1 MSSDSEDLLVITD
14 PQEDRYAS
22 LRLIDWWK
30 HDLVRSAHI
39 MVVGA
44 GALGNEVLKNL
55 ALLGVGHLFIA
66 DFDTIEASNLSRSL
80 LYRNEDGGRH
90 KALVATERVRLINPD
105 VQVVAFNGDITRE
118 LGLGA
123 YRRMDLVI
131 ACVDNR
137 AARVAVNAACWNVQ
151 KPWVDGAL
159 DVQDGLIRAFIPP
172 NGACYE
178 CSMTEQDYELLN
190 LRYSCIPGTGSA
202 VMTGRQPTMPTTA
215 AIIAAMQVQQAMKLL
230 HGQAVPTGNVIYYSW
245 QAVRLR
251 EMRSQRRQDCP
262 AHVAYD
268 PIICLPN
275 GVNDLTLGQFSEVIR
290 PHIQEDGVIYL
301 HHDIVTFF
309 YCISCEI
316 REDVYR
322 PYHLVV
328 PDQVPCPRCASL
340 RTFDLTSA
348 LSTNDHHRDIP
359 LAQLGI
365 PALHI
370 LPVRTAAGWQYF
382 EFSQDESTVLK
393 GWQGKG

>member
-1 MSSDSEDLLVITD
+1 MSSDREDLLVIAD

-39 MVVGA
+39 MIVGA

-66 DFDTIEASNLSRSL
+66 DFDTIEASNLTRSI
-80 LYRNEDGGRH
+80 LYRKEDGGKS
-90 KALVATERVRLINPD
+90 KALVATERVQALNPD

-118 LGLGA
+118 LGLGV

-131 ACVDNR
+131 SCVDNR

-159 DVQDGLIRAFIPP
+159 DVQDGLVRAFIPP
-172 NGACYE
+172 GGACYE
-178 CSMTEQDYELLN
+178 CTMTEQDYELLN
-190 LRYSCIPGTGSA
+190 LRYSCMPGFA
-202 VMTGRQPTMPTTA
+202 VVTGRQPTMPTTA

-230 HGQAVPTGNVIYYSW
+230 HGQAVQAGNVIYYSW
-245 QAVRLR
+245 QSVRLR
-251 EMRSQRRQDCP
+251 EMTYPRRQDCP
-262 AHVAYD
+262 AHVAYN
-268 PIICLPN
+268 PIICLPYR
-275 GVNDLTLGQFSEVIR
+275 VNDLTLGQFAQAIR
-290 PHIQEDGVIYL
+290 PHIQDEGVIYL
-301 HHDIVTFF
+301 HQDIVTFF
-309 YCISCEI
+309 CCFSCET

-322 PYHLVV
+322 PYYSVV
-328 PDQVPCPRCASL
+328 PDQVPCPRCAAL
-340 RTFDLTSA
+340 RTFDITSA
-348 LSTNDHHRDIP
+348 FSTSDHQQDIP

-382 EFSQDESTVLK
+382 EFSQDEPSVLNS
-393 GWQGKG
+393 WQVRG